1 MNIIA
6 KRKSFFAISGILVL
20 ISAVLFF
27 VQGLK
32 LGIDFTGGTL
42 MEVNLQKASVSKE
55 EAKKIIS
62 DLGVGGLNVQ
72 FSSEG
77 TLLTRFSAQS
87 DEENG
92 VVRKNIEE
100 KIPGAQVTRTEFI
113 SSLISSELRS
123 KTIQALFFAVI
134 GIVAYIAWAFR
145 KVSYPVKSWKYGVA
159 AVIALVHDVL
169 TTVGVFV
176 ILGKF
181 FGTEVGIPFIA
192 ALLTILGYSV
202 NDTIVVFDRIRENLS
217 RAGSKEN
224 FEETINKSVNETLGR
239 SISTS
244 LTVMLVLLA
253 IVLWG
258 GASLFEFSL
267 ALLVGVFFGTY
278 SSIFVASALVVELWK
293 RKQTTN

>member
-6 KRKSFFAISGILVL
+6 NRKIFFVCSGAL
-20 ISAVLFF
+20 IFSSLVLFF
-27 VQGLK
+27 TQGLK

-42 MEVNLQKASVSKE
+42 MEINLQSASLSKE
-55 EAKKIIS
+55 EARKILSEMEIK
-62 DLGVGGLNVQ
+62 GLNVQ

-77 TLLTRFSAQS
+77 SVLVRFASLG
-87 DEENG
+87 DEENI
-92 VVRKNIEE
+92 VVEKKIEE
-100 KIPGAQVTRTEFI
+100 KIAGAQVVRTEFI
-113 SSLISSELRS
+113 SSMISSELRN
-123 KTIQALFFAVI
+123 KTIQALFFAIV
-134 GIVAYIAWAFR
+134 GIIAYIAWAFR

-159 AVIALVHDVL
+159 AVVALAHDVII
-169 TTVGVFV
+169 TVGVFV
-176 ILGKF
+176 LLGKF
-181 FGTEVGIPFIA
+181 LGTEVGISFIA

-202 NDTIVVFDRIRENLS
+202 NDTIVVFDRIRENLL

-253 IVLWG
+253 IVIWG

-267 ALLVGVFFGTY
+267 ALLLGVFFGTY
-278 SSIFVASALVVELWK
+278 SSIFVASALVVELWEK
-293 RKQTTN
+293 SRNKN

>member
-6 KRKSFFAISGILVL
+6 RRKYFFIFSGILVL
-20 ISAVLFF
+20 ASLILFF

-42 MEVNLQKASVSKE
+42 MEVDLKKTSLSKE
-55 EAKKIIS
+55 DAKKALFE
-62 DLGVGGLNVQ
+62 LGIEGLNVQ

-77 TLLTRFSAQS
+77 SILARFVSVS

-92 VVRKNIEE
+92 VVEKKIEE
-100 KIPGAQVTRTEFI
+100 KIKGAQVARTEFI
-113 SSLISSELRS
+113 SSMISSELRN
-123 KTIQALFFAVI
+123 KTIQALFYAI
-134 GIVAYIAWAFR
+134 AGIILYIAWAFR
-145 KVSYPVKSWKYGVA
+145 KVSFPVKSWKYGVA
-159 AVIALVHDVL
+159 AVVALAHDVII
-169 TTVGVFV
+169 TIGVFV
-176 ILGKF
+176 LLGKF
-181 FGTEVGIPFIA
+181 FGTEVGISFIA

-224 FEETINKSVNETLGR
+224 FEETINKSLNETLGR

-258 GASLFEFSL
+258 GTSLFEFSL

-293 RKQTTN
+293 RKQK